1 MMEQSDE
8 SSNSAE
14 MSESSSSSD
23 GSYAPKSSSS
33 GDDSEDAFTDHTE
46 DFDYDEETKTYSV
59 QDWPDEVWQQHY
71 CRFPQTSARNSG
83 YDGVLDVYENNGFG
97 LNGA

>member
-59 QDWPDEVWQQHY
+59 QDWPDEVWQQ
-71 CRFPQTSARNSG
+71 Q
-83 YDGVLDVYENNGFG
+83 VL
-97 LNGA
+97 